1 MYTQERS
8 FLELRDKKAAETGK
22 HDLISDA
29 FREKSWS
36 KGGGIWKLVN
46 GNLNLNRVSRPKGE
60 ALMPCNDSRAQVQE
74 ERLLFFPGRDL
85 ANEKLY
91 ILFAEV
97 LSTSSYFP

>member
-1 MYTQERS
+1 MT
-8 FLELRDKKAAETGK
+8 T
-22 HDLISDA
+22 
-29 FREKSWS
+29 
-36 KGGGIWKLVN
+36 
-46 GNLNLNRVSRPKGE
+46 GE